1 MTSLGAFELDLVLES
16 GQLPEGQK
24 ARVFFGK
31 LLAERGGFSVGLRMY
46 MSSANFKACV
56 LLKFLLLRSD
66 AINNRLLF
74 SSRAVWLRSNNSNT
88 S

>member
-31 LLAERGGFSVGLRMY
+31 LLAERGGFSVGLVRMY
-46 MSSANFKACV
+46 TIRCQINVPVRFEKNF
-56 LLKFLLLRSD
+56 
-66 AINNRLLF
+66 
-74 SSRAVWLRSNNSNT
+74 
-88 S
+88 

>member
-31 LLAERGGFSVGLRMY
+31 LLAERGGFSVGLVR
-46 MSSANFKACV
+46 MSSVNFKARV
-56 LLKFLLLRSD
+56 LLKFLLLRSGV
-66 AINNRLLF
+66 INNRLLF
-74 SSRAVWLRSNNSNT
+74 LQEQFGYAQTICSNT